1 VYEGIYHNQRVQDIV
16 VIDEIAK
23 GRAQKE
29 FGSAAP
35 CFEARRFCAS
45 WHASSPSAAKCVTAQ
60 AEEACVGEE
69 MYENIVGRC
78 TKTSLDA
85 WACAEDVDYINSFL
99 NCLRP

>member
-1 VYEGIYHNQRVQDIV
+1 MVQDIV

-69 MYENIVGRC
+69 MRENIVGRC
-78 TKTSLDA
+78 MGVRRR
-85 WACAEDVDYINSFL
+85 C
-99 NCLRP
+99 